1 MGNVVNDFLKGLPE
15 KRGRVI
21 TQRVILT
28 GHATLAI
35 FVLGSCSI
43 NFSDP
48 LNSHLALVERSATES
63 PVTESFMLTDLYGS
77 EWTKFSIICPYTPY
91 AKIKH
96 ELNVNDPPIPEHGLS
111 DSENDLFLRDAVG
124 NEQWIRFS
132 RGEVDLCSYTDGLAV
147 KSTSRTVE
155 FSLDQPDGV
164 WILSDL
170 HD

>member
-1 MGNVVNDFLKGLPE
+1 M
-15 KRGRVI
+15 I
-21 TQRVILT
+21 TQRVLLA

-43 NFSDP
+43 NPNDP
-48 LNSHLALVERSATES
+48 LNSHFALVERSATDF
-63 PVTESFMLTDLYGS
+63 PVTESLMLTDLYGS
-77 EWTKFSIICPYTPY
+77 EWTKFSVICPYTPY

-96 ELNVNDPPIPEHGLS
+96 ELNVDDPPVPEHGLS

-132 RGEVDLCSYTDGLAV
+132 RGEIDLCSYTDGSAV
-147 KSTSRTVE
+147 KPTSRPVE
-155 FSLDQPDGV
+155 FSLDQRGGV
-164 WILSDL
+164 WILSGL